1 MARQE
6 IILGTPPN
14 GLGGDPPRVA
24 SQKINFMTRELYDK
38 AAALKSA
45 AFADVVGTVAG
56 GAVIERGSNASG
68 EFVKFAD
75 GTLLT
80 WGGIFVI
87 NVNIAGGAGAEFDAV
102 GKQPAAFVGAAQHK
116 VTFAFFA
123 NSDGGGQ
130 ARYAATQTFSNSGSG
145 VQRFFGINT
154 GRSPDY
160 DLPGFTIGTLVAK
173 SYLVSFQSSGRWK

>member
-6 IILGTPPN
+6 IILGPPPA
-14 GLGGDPPRVA
+14 GLGGDPPRTA
-24 SQKINFMTRELYDK
+24 SMKINAMTQELYEK
-38 AAALKSA
+38 NAALKSA

-68 EFVKFAD
+68 EYVKFAD

-80 WGGIFVI
+80 WGGIFVM
-87 NVNIAGGAGAEFDAV
+87 NVNIAGGGSAEFDAV
-102 GKQPAAFVGAAQHK
+102 GKQPAAFIGVAQHK

-130 ARYAATQTFSNSGSG
+130 SRYGATQTFSNSGSG
-145 VQRFFGINT
+145 TQRFFGINT

-160 DLPGFTIGTLVAK
+160 DLPGFTFGTLVAK
-173 SYLVSFQSSGRWK
+173 SYLVSFQSTGRWK